1 MLHDGQQQNNFKEE
15 KKMANKNIITMKSI
29 EEGSIRIYSGMIA
42 VWPQLSNYEDV
53 ITVDGLS
60 PKFNGCYAANN
71 STMIVVAS
79 GSEIL
84 VTPYMRDKEEFLKGE
99 GFYKKDFYVPFSN
112 GEYPKKEKE
121 KWKSLCREA
130 EESRAEEFTRDSI
143 SYCEKNHIGKL
154 SEDIINKCFEMPSTG
169 VQVRNVYYEDRYYP
183 VINSKYL
190 DRIDLLGCFC
200 YNNGKVIFVY
210 RNGKTYVAKGYKL
223 IEKLEEAGYTKFGM
237 FVPFSNGEEILDPFL
252 KRKWESIP
260 KIS

>member
-1 MLHDGQQQNNFKEE
+1 
-15 KKMANKNIITMKSI
+15 MANKNIITMKSI

-130 EESRAEEFTRDSI
+130 EESRAVEFTRDSI

-223 IEKLEEAGYTKFGM
+223 IEKLEEAGYTKSGM